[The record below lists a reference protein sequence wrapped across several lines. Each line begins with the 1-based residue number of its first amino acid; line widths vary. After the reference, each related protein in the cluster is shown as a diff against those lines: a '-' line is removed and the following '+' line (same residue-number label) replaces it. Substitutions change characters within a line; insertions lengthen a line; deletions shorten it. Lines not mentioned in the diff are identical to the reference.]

1 MCFVNFNNVT
11 TLNTVLMKQ
20 SIFTV
25 FAIAMLLLACKKET
39 KTAHPSASGA
49 AQVYYNGEIITMEGE
64 QPQYAEAVVVKDEK
78 ILYVGTEEEAMKQA
92 GSGHSM
98 IDLEG
103 KTMMPGFVEPHV
115 HPSIAGTMLPNEI
128 ISMNDWVLPSGTKKA
143 VVGHDAYIK
152 RITESIAAN
161 AKPDEAYVIWGYHQ
175 LWHGELSREMLNRM
189 APNQPVGIIHRS
201 FHEIFVNDAF
211 IKKFNLKEED
221 YKKNPQVNWKK
232 GHFYEGGWMA
242 LVPKISGMFFSPKKY
257 GLGLSIMSQI
267 VHQNGITTVCE
278 PGFPSSD
285 FDLEYNYLKKEM
297 DKPQPYDVY
306 LIPNGTQLNSMKGG
320 NKEALA
326 FIKTL
331 DKYNTTNINFLPN
344 QIKLFSDGAIYSQL
358 MQMEGNYED
367 GHEGEWITPVDMLKT
382 QMSLYWNEGYKIHIH
397 ANGDKGIQQV
407 LDFNAIDQKVNPRK
421 NHRLTLHHMG
431 YFSEKQAKQIAD
443 LGIEASVNPYYLW
456 ALADK
461 YSQAGLGKERGEALV
476 RIKSLLDNKIP
487 VSFHSDFS
495 MAPME
500 PLTLAW
506 TAVNRVTSENSK
518 FSQEQR
524 IDAYSAMKAITIT
537 AARTIEL
544 EQSIGSIKKG
554 KIANFVILAENPL
567 KIKPMLIKDIKILET
582 VFKGKSFPVNQ

>member
-1 MCFVNFNNVT
+1 
-11 TLNTVLMKQ
+11 
-20 SIFTV
+20 
-25 FAIAMLLLACKKET
+25 MLLLALVSCKKEVVNP
-39 KTAHPSASGA
+39 ADAIYFG
-49 AQVYYNGEIITMEGE
+49 GEILTMEGE
-64 QPQYAEAVVVKDEK
+64 TATYVEAVAIKDAK
-78 ILYVGTEEEAMKQA
+78 IIFVGTKSEAEKFQGEKTEMK
-92 GSGHSM
+92 
-98 IDLEG
+98 DLKG
-103 KTMMPGFVEPHV
+103 KTLMPGFIEPHV
-115 HPSIAGTMLPNEI
+115 HPCIAATMLPNEI

-152 RITESIAAN
+152 RITESITAN

-175 LWHGELSREMLNRM
+175 LWHGDLTREMLNKI
-189 APNQPVGIIHRS
+189 APTQPVGIIHRS

-221 YKKNPQVNWKK
+221 YKSNPQVDWDK

-242 LVPKISGMFFSPKKY
+242 LVPKISGLFFNPQKY
-257 GLGLSIMSQI
+257 GVGLSIMSQI
-267 VHQNGITTVCE
+267 IHQSGITTVCE

-320 NKEALA
+320 NKEALT

-358 MQMEGNYED
+358 MQMEGDYED
-367 GHEGEWITPVDMLKT
+367 GHKGEWITPVDMLKT
-382 QMSLYWNEGYKIHIH
+382 QMTLYWNEGYKIHLH

-407 LDFNAIDQKVNPRK
+407 LDFNALDQKANPRK

-431 YFSEKQAKQIAD
+431 YFSEKQAEQIAA

-461 YSQAGLGKERGEALV
+461 YSQVGLGKERGESLV

-518 FSQEQR
+518 FSQDQR
-524 IDAYSAMKAITIT
+524 INAYAAMKAITIT
-537 AARTIEL
+537 AARALDL
-544 EQSIGSIKKG
+544 EKEIGSIKEG
-554 KIANFVILAENPL
+554 KVANFTILDQNPL
-567 KIKPMLIKDIKILET
+567 KVKPMAIKDVKVLGT
-582 VFKGKSFPVNQ
+582 VFKGKSFPIKQ